1 MLKKLLLTVCVS
13 GFALAACAA
22 DHAATA
28 APAADAPAPSGVV
41 LGNGVDAAALK
52 LVQQSLAKLAPGVEV
67 DVVNRAPLPGFY
79 QVIAS
84 GQLVYVST
92 DGKYLLNGDLVDLAA
107 KKSLNDAAWATY
119 RKAELAKVPAS
130 ARIEFAPPN
139 PKYRVTVFT
148 DVSCPYCKVLHEHIA
163 EFNKEGI
170 AVDYLAWPRQG
181 VTDLRGQ
188 PTPIYR
194 EMAAVW
200 CAADRQAAF
209 TAAKDGHAPKPAS
222 CSNPVRYEYEL
233 GLKLG
238 VNGTPAIFT
247 PSGRQVGGYLTPAQL
262 LRELQKE
269 G

>member
-1 MLKKLLLTVCVS
+1 MLKKLVLALCVS
-13 GFALAACAA
+13 GFVLTACAA
-22 DHAATA
+22 DHAAPVA
-28 APAADAPAPSGVV
+28 GAPASAPV
-41 LGNGVDAAALK
+41 LGNGVDAAALT
-52 LVQQSLAKLAPGVEV
+52 LVRQSLAKLAPDVEV

-92 DGKYLLNGDLVDLAA
+92 DGKYLLNGDLVDLGA
-107 KKSLNDAAWATY
+107 KKSLNDVAWAAY
-119 RKAELAKVPAS
+119 RKTELAKVPAS

-148 DVSCPYCKVLHEHIA
+148 DVSCPYCKVLHEHMA

-170 AVDYLAWPRQG
+170 AVDYLAWPREG
-181 VTDLRGQ
+181 VTDRHGQ
-188 PTPIYR
+188 ATPVYR
-194 EMAAVW
+194 EMASVW
-200 CAADRQAAF
+200 CAADRKAAF
-209 TAAKDGHAPKPAS
+209 TAAKNGIAPKPAS
-222 CSNPVRYEYEL
+222 CANPVRYEYEL
-233 GLKLG
+233 GQKLG

-247 PSGRQVGGYLTPAQL
+247 SSGRQIGGYLTPAQL